1 MNVQE
6 FLKNRSQFPA
16 DELLKYAGKHVAWSP
31 DGTKIIASADDL
43 LTLDNAVKGSGYP
56 VEECVVSAV
65 PATDALIGGGSL

>member
-6 FLKNRSQFPA
+6 FLKNRSQFPP

-31 DGTKIIASADDL
+31 DGKKIIASADDL
-43 LTLDNAVKGSGYP
+43 LTLDQAVKASGYP